1 MLPTVDV
8 VIPCYCYGLFLH
20 ECVRSVLEQANV
32 DVRVL
37 IIDDAS
43 PDGSGEVARDIALG
57 DPRVTSVLHAS
68 NRGHIATYNEGIDW
82 ASADCFLL
90 LSADDYLLPGALAR
104 AAGHIVDDETV
115 AFCFGNAQLLDVDGK
130 TTPIRPLPKIGTDTV
145 LEGVRFMELSGASNI
160 VPTPTAVVRTAMQQ
174 AAGHYRP
181 ELHHSGDMEMW
192 LRLAALG
199 RVAFVNADQAVYR
212 RHASNMSLWTAD
224 AALPE
229 LRQREAAIDAFIL
242 NCEAQAARSHALH
255 LRFDRALGQEALRMA
270 HVAFNAG
277 EIAACQEITAYARQ
291 IDPGIE
297 WSLPFLKL
305 STKRAI
311 GPTAWRRLASARR
324 MMSPRH
330 P

>member
-8 VIPCYCYGLFLH
+8 VIPCYCYGRFLR
-20 ECVRSVLEQANV
+20 ECVQSMLEQADV
-32 DVRVL
+32 AVRVL

-43 PDGSGEVARDIALG
+43 PDGSGEIARDIALG
-57 DPRVTSVLHAS
+57 DPRVTTLVHAS
-68 NRGHIATYNEGIDW
+68 NRGHIATYNEGMDW
-82 ASADCFLL
+82 AEADCFLL

-104 AAGHIVDDETV
+104 AAGHIAADGAI
-115 AFCFGNAQLLDVDGK
+115 AFCFGNAQLLDIDGHA
-130 TTPIRPLPKIGTDTV
+130 TPIRPLPKARADTV
-145 LEGVRFMELSGASNI
+145 LEGIRFIELSGASNI
-160 VPTPTAVVRTAMQQ
+160 VPTPTAVVRTAMQK

-212 RHASNMSLWTAD
+212 RHAANMSLWTAD

-229 LRQREAAIDAFIL
+229 LRQREAAIEAFIL
-242 NCEAQAARSHALH
+242 NCKAAAARSHAVQ

-270 HVAFNAG
+270 HIAFNAG
-277 EIAACQEITAYARQ
+277 EMAACQEITAYARQ